1 MESKV
6 AEKNMREVWVAADT
20 IVSPLGN
27 STSENF
33 IAVENGRTGL
43 SEIVDTSIQPNPFYA
58 GRISS
63 LKGSTS
69 VTRFEEM
76 CLQAISSIKKQVS
89 FPLEKT
95 ILILSTTKGNIA
107 ELGQAKTKEK
117 RVQLH
122 QVADFLSRQ
131 TGFRKHVVVSNACI
145 SGIMAFI
152 VGKRFL
158 ASGSFDH
165 ALIVGA
171 DELSQFVLSGFASL
185 HALSD
190 GQCKPFDVARNGINL
205 GEAAAAV
212 LITTDPKLPG
222 ADSSIKILGT
232 GLTND
237 ANHIS
242 GPSRTGEELSSA
254 IDHAVQESN
263 LAPHE
268 IDFVSGHGTATLYND
283 EMEAKALSLSNLSE
297 VPTHS
302 LKGYYGHTLG
312 AAGVVESIIGLES
325 LRKNTIVSTLGYSV
339 SGVSKTI
346 KVTRENIYK
355 PLRTFLK
362 TASGFGGCNAA
373 IVFQKQ

>member
-1 MESKV
+1 MENQV
-6 AEKNMREVWVAADT
+6 VETNMRDVWIAADT

-33 IAVENGRTGL
+33 NAVENKRTGL
-43 SEIVDTSIQPNPFYA
+43 GRIDSDAFYA

-63 LKGSTS
+63 LNGSAS
-69 VTRFEEM
+69 ASRFEEM

-95 ILILSTTKGNIA
+95 ILVLSTTKGNVA
-107 ELGQAKTKEK
+107 ELAQTKDQQK
-117 RVQLH
+117 RIQLH
-122 QVADFLSRQ
+122 EVADFLSRAN
-131 TGFRKHVVVSNACI
+131 GFNKSIVVSNACI

-158 ASGSFDH
+158 ANGSFDH

-190 GQCKPFDVARNGINL
+190 EQCKPFDALRNGINL

-212 LITTDPKLPG
+212 LITTDPKSLG
-222 ADSSIKILGT
+222 VDSEIKILGS
-232 GLTND
+232 GLSND

-242 GPSRTGEELSSA
+242 GPSRTGEELSYA
-254 IDHAVQESN
+254 IDQAIRESN
-263 LAPHE
+263 LASHE
-268 IDFVSGHGTATLYND
+268 IDFISGHGTATLYND
-283 EMEAKALSLSNLSE
+283 EMEAKALSLSNLSDA
-297 VPTHS
+297 PTHS

-312 AAGVVESIIGLES
+312 AAGVVESIIGFES
-325 LRKNTIVSTLGYSV
+325 LRKNTIVSTLGYSTL
-339 SGVSKTI
+339 GVSKPLN
-346 KVTRENIYK
+346 VTTDNIYK
-355 PLRTFLK
+355 PLNTFLK

-373 IVFQKQ
+373 IVFQKK